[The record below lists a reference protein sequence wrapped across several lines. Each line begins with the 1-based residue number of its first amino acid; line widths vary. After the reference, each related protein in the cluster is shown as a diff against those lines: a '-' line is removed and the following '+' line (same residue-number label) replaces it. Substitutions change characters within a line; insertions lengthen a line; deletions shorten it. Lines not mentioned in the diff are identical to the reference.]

1 MKWILTLLV
10 LFTFPMMNVAQTD
23 FLKEQKKFARFRT
36 AVSEKQQLLENKL
49 SEHQIS
55 MNNINLLLVAYKE
68 EDLLEVYCKTKL
80 ETNYRELF
88 SYSICSRSGQP
99 GPKRKQGDAQVPE
112 GFYYIDRFN
121 PNSNFYLSLGLNYPN
136 LSDRRKSPYSN
147 LGGDIFIHGSC
158 VTIGCLPMTDNFI
171 KEIYF
176 LAVNAKSNGQTHI
189 PVYIFP
195 FKMTPENMVKYKKE
209 YKALGPFWENLKK
222 GYDQFFESKKELK
235 VRVAANGDYLY

>member
-1 MKWILTLLV
+1 
-10 LFTFPMMNVAQTD
+10 MNHAQTG
-23 FLKEQKKFARFRT
+23 FLSEQKKFGRVRT
-36 AVSEKQQLLENKL
+36 AIEEKGEMLREKLLEN
-49 SEHQIS
+49 QIS
-55 MNNINLLLVAYKE
+55 PDNLNILLVAYKND
-68 EDLLEVYCKTKL
+68 DLLEVYCKKRQ
-80 ETNYRELF
+80 ETNYKKVF
-88 SYSICSRSGQP
+88 SYAICSRSGQA

-136 LSDRRKSPYSN
+136 LSDQRKSPHSD

-171 KEIYF
+171 KEIYL
-176 LAVNAKSNGQTHI
+176 LAVYAKNNGQTRI

-209 YKALGPFWENLKK
+209 YKADKVLGPFWDNLKT

-235 VRVAANGDYLY
+235 IKVSEKGDYLY

>member
-10 LFTFPMMNVAQTD
+10 LLTFPLMNEAQTD

-49 SEHQIS
+49 SDHQIS
-55 MNNINLLLVAYKE
+55 MNNLNLLLVAYKE
-68 EDLLEVYCKTKL
+68 EGLLEVYCKTKQ
-80 ETNYRELF
+80 ETNYRKLF
-88 SYSICSRSGQP
+88 SYAICSRSGQP

-136 LSDRRKSPYSN
+136 LSDQRKSPHSD

-171 KEIYF
+171 KEIYL
-176 LAVNAKSNGQTHI
+176 LAVHAKNNGQTRI
-189 PVYIFP
+189 PVYVFP

-209 YKALGPFWENLKK
+209 YKALGPFWENLKT
-222 GYDQFFESKKELK
+222 GYDEFFESKKELK
-235 VRVAANGDYLY
+235 VRVAPNGDYLY

>member
-1 MKWILTLLV
+1 LV

-68 EDLLEVYCKTKL
+68 EDLLEVYCKTKQ
-80 ETNYRELF
+80 ETNYRKLF